1 MGWTITYDSHRL
13 KEFLK
18 DRTAGWESKNEA
30 GVVEKKTTCVTY
42 HYCMNNPGDGVLY
55 KVMETAR
62 MAPDGVTTV
71 EKDRWIGVDLIHYYG
86 GRGKQ
91 YGWGYKDME
100 ASMGPTSHGCP
111 LNYVEELV
119 PEPGPCAKTDCKGC
133 GRCWERSWRQRVRDS
148 HAEAKKCREFL
159 KSLKPGDVIVLKKGW
174 SGGADSLTVSEV
186 YPKRRS
192 LVAGG
197 YRIPAKAIDIPAS
210 LEAVGIE
217 GRVAA

>member
-1 MGWTITYDSHRL
+1 
-13 KEFLK
+13 
-18 DRTAGWESKNEA
+18 
-30 GVVEKKTTCVTY
+30 
-42 HYCMNNPGDGVLY
+42 
-55 KVMETAR
+55 
-62 MAPDGVTTV
+62 VTTV

-119 PEPGPCAKTDCKGC
+119 PEPGPCAKTDCTGC